1 MADTRGNTPRTRMR
15 AAPERD
21 VNVTIYD
28 PLVMGVDVARYGDDK
43 SVSASPRPRCP
54 QHQAAEIPQHR
65 HHDPMR

>member
-1 MADTRGNTPRTRMR
+1 MR

-43 SVSASPRPRCP
+43 SVIRLRRGRDARSIKPLKFRNIDTMIQCDSYQVMPATPS
-54 QHQAAEIPQHR
+54 
-65 HHDPMR
+65 